1 MATHSSIF
9 AWRIPWREEPGGIQ
23 SMGSQSW
30 TWLSVCACMH
40 VHTHTHTH
48 TPSSK
53 QQGAPDICTKQK
65 ASIGRRVGQRSYQ
78 QKREKGLV
86 LAQAISLWGDG
97 RREWH
102 GYQQTECFSSS
113 GWWAGNGEG
122 PHGTAQKIPEWLTKM
137 TFLVKSCI
145 KPWFGV
151 MGFSANDTILD
162 LRFSLNKY
170 SILTKKV
177 HIV

>member
-1 MATHSSIF
+1 M
-9 AWRIPWREEPGGIQ
+9 
-23 SMGSQSW
+23 
-30 TWLSVCACMH
+30 
-40 VHTHTHTH
+40 
-48 TPSSK
+48 
-53 QQGAPDICTKQK
+53 
-65 ASIGRRVGQRSYQ
+65 
-78 QKREKGLV
+78 
-86 LAQAISLWGDG
+86 WGDG

-170 SILTKKV
+170 SILTKKSSHSV
-177 HIV
+177 SRYFDELYLDPGIEPGSPAL